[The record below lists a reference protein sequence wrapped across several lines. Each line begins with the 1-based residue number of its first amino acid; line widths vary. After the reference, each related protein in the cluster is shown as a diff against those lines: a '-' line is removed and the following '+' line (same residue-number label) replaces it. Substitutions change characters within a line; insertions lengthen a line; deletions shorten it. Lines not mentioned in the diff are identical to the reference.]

1 MFFVFF
7 LRLLILFSFVFSNI
21 HPTLADVR
29 VRIKDIVSVEG
40 VRGNQLV
47 GYGLVVGL
55 NGSGDTIG
63 STTFTRESLASM
75 LERLG
80 VNVRDN
86 TGAALLNGK
95 NVAAVMVTATLPPF
109 ARQGSKIDVNVSALG
124 DAKDLRGGTLLVTP
138 LLAADG
144 QVYAVGQGSV
154 AVGGFKAEGQA
165 ASVTKGVPTS
175 GRISSGA
182 IVEKEIGFE
191 LASMNHLKF
200 NLNNPDFTTAK
211 RIADR
216 INHTLGNGVA
226 KAEDPSTVQTSIPD
240 SYRGRTVEFMTL
252 VEQLEIE
259 PDQVAKI
266 VIDDHD
272 GVIVMGQHVRISPVA
287 ISHGSITIKVTENP
301 EAIQPTNIVQ
311 ANTTALNANATFG
324 INDQNQSTSQTNTPT
339 TNTVTGNP
347 ITTTTNTTTNNNSA
361 TNNTTTN
368 QAAQPSNI
376 TKSNTGILNVAPG
389 SQNSA
394 TFGPGGT
401 SFVAP
406 GIGTAVVA
414 RTDIKVTEEK
424 GKMAVLESG
433 VTLQQLV
440 DGLNALGATPRDM
453 IIILQSIK
461 ASGALQAEIEVI

>member
-1 MFFVFF
+1 M
-7 LRLLILFSFVFSNI
+7 
-21 HPTLADVR
+21 TLVAFISAYLGSVDANLR

-55 NGSGDTIG
+55 NGTGDTIG

-95 NVAAVMVTATLPPF
+95 NVAAVMVTATLPAF

-165 ASVTKGVPTS
+165 TSVTKGVPTA
-175 GRISSGA
+175 GRIAAGA

-191 LASMNHLKF
+191 LASVTTLKL

-211 RIADR
+211 RVSDR
-216 INHTLGNGVA
+216 INHTMGRGVA
-226 KAEDPSTVQTSIPD
+226 FANDPSTIQIHIPEG
-240 SYRGRTVEFMTL
+240 YKGRTVEFMTL
-252 VEQLEIE
+252 VEQLDIE
-259 PDQVAKI
+259 PDQIAKI
-266 VIDDHD
+266 VVDDHD

-287 ISHGSITIKVTENP
+287 ISHGSITIKITETPEVVQPNP
-301 EAIQPTNIVQ
+301 FIQ
-311 ANTTALNANATFG
+311 ANSLTLNTNATFG
-324 INDQNQSTSQTNTPT
+324 IHDQNQSQTTTPNQLSVAGDQT
-339 TNTVTGNP
+339 TNS
-347 ITTTTNTTTNNNSA
+347 TTTNTTTNNNSL
-361 TNNTTTN
+361 TNNAN
-368 QAAQPSNI
+368 NAVQPQPNNI
-376 TKSNTGILNVAPG
+376 TKSNTGHVTVNPNVQGQATPGAPG
-389 SQNSA
+389 PN
-394 TFGPGGT
+394 GII
-401 SFVAP
+401 AP
-406 GIGTAVVA
+406 NVGTAIVP
-414 RTDIKVTEEK
+414 RTDVKVKEEK

-433 VTLQQLV
+433 ISLQQLV
-440 DGLNALGATPRDM
+440 DGLNALGATPREM
-453 IIILQSIK
+453 ITILQSIK